1 MQLAREAA
9 PASGAVGSGLRGG
22 GSGRRAEGETG
33 ARSVLKEIE
42 ESNDQPKV
50 TMLATTNTHFKSA
63 IESCLACAVAC
74 DQCVDAILNDESATE
89 RGESIRK
96 CLDCAAICRT
106 TATLLSRG
114 SSIATDLCRVC
125 IEACLRCETEC
136 KNGGDEACAECAK
149 QCEACEDALRSI
161 S

>member
-1 MQLAREAA
+1 ME
-9 PASGAVGSGLRGG
+9 GG
-22 GSGRRAEGETG
+22 VSGETG
-33 ARSVLKEIE
+33 ARSVSIAGE
-42 ESNDQPKV
+42 ESNDQPNV

-63 IESCLACAVAC
+63 IESCLECAVAC
-74 DQCVDAILNDESATE
+74 DQCVDATLNDETAAT
-89 RGESIRK
+89 RGDCIRK

-125 IEACLRCETEC
+125 VEACLRCESEC
-136 KNGGDEACAECAK
+136 KHCRGEACEICASR
-149 QCEACEDALRSI
+149 CEACEDALRAI